1 MILNV
6 LVGLI
11 IFMLIAVASYF
22 LGIGYLIDRYVRE
35 RDDKR

>member
-11 IFMLIAVASYF
+11 IFTLIAVASYF
-22 LGIGYLIDRYVRE
+22 LGIGYLIDRYT
-35 RDDKR
+35 RDCNDKG

>member
-11 IFMLIAVASYF
+11 IFTLIAVASYF
-22 LGIGYLIDRYVRE
+22 FGTGYLIDRYVRE
-35 RDDKR
+35 QDDKR